1 VSRPGAELL
10 DGVTERT
17 AIGGHDGRSGASL
30 DRARLADGTPVVVKR
45 VRPEDD
51 ITMIITNDT
60 VGREYVLWHEGVL
73 DELPPG
79 VRHCILAGWHDDGT
93 TTLIMRD
100 LGDAML
106 GWNRVLTRSECR
118 RVIDAATAVHDAFR
132 DRPPHPALCRLDDR
146 VAIMRPSFFLGPAAG
161 SDLAAPVI
169 AGWER
174 FADLVPA
181 DVAGAVFRLHDDPAP
196 LVSALASRPC
206 SLQHGDL
213 WFVNVALASDAVVLI
228 DWGLASWAP
237 PALEFT
243 MFLVG
248 AMSNVEA
255 TREQVIADFR
265 SACGDHYDD
274 VGLSLSYLATL
285 CDFGWNK
292 ALDAADHDDPA
303 KRATEAAELEWWV
316 ARARET
322 LDAGLLDTGGV
333 R

>member
-1 VSRPGAELL
+1 VTRPGRELL

-45 VRPEDD
+45 FRPEDD

-60 VGREYVLWHEGVL
+60 VGREFALWDAGVL

-79 VRHCILAGWHDDGT
+79 VGHCILAGWHDDGT
-93 TTLIMRD
+93 TTLVMRD
-100 LGDAML
+100 LGDSML
-106 GWNRVLTRSECR
+106 DWNRVLTRAECR

-132 DRPPHPALCRLDDR
+132 DRQPHPALCGLGDR
-146 VAIMRPSFFLGPAAG
+146 VAILRPSFFRGPA
-161 SDLAAPVI
+161 STSHLAAPVI

-181 DVAGAVFRLHDDPAP
+181 DVAGAVFRLHDDPTP

-213 WFVNVALASDAVVLI
+213 WLVNIALAPHEVVLI

-243 MFLVG
+243 MFLMG

-255 TREQVIADFR
+255 THEQLIADHR
-265 SACGDHYDD
+265 SAAGDHYDEI
-274 VGLSLSYLATL
+274 GLSLSYLTTL
-285 CDFGWNK
+285 CDLGWNK
-292 ALDAADHDDPA
+292 ALDAAGHDDAA

-322 LDAGLLDTGGV
+322 LDAGLLDTGGA